1 MMFVTVGNAFI
12 NLCGI
17 VTAWL
22 TTNFIGGMYMFFIL
36 LIFFS
41 VLLTVGGNNK

>member
-1 MMFVTVGNAFI
+1 MFVTVGSSFI
-12 NLCGI
+12 NLVGV

-36 LIFFS
+36 MLFFS
-41 VLLTVGGNNK
+41 VIFHLGGKNK